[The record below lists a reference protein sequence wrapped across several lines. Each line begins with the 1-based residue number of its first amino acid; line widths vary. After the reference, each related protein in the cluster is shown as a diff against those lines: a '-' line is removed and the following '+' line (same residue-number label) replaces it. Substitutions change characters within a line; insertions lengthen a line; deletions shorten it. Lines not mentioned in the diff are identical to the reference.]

1 MTASLCVLG
10 GGGGVREC
18 SNIPVKAL
26 SHSCGALSRRAT
38 HVPHSCTLTPSIRT
52 YVCSEKSS
60 RSLGCPTTLSASR
73 RCPGLLASG
82 GSQTPALQSPLR
94 SWELSGAGHKR
105 WWHPVALTLFSAAHR
120 VVCESVGAGRAL
132 TSLLRLP

>member
-10 GGGGVREC
+10 GGAVREC
-18 SNIPVKAL
+18 SNIPVKAP
-26 SHSCGALSRRAT
+26 SHSCGALSQRVA

-60 RSLGCPTTLSASR
+60 GSLCCPTTLSASR
-73 RCPGLLASG
+73 RRPGLLASG

-94 SWELSGAGHKR
+94 SWELSEAGHKH
-105 WWHPVALTLFSAAHR
+105 WWHPVALTLLSAAHR
-120 VVCESVGAGRAL
+120 VLCESVGAGRAL
-132 TSLLRLP
+132 TSLLRFP